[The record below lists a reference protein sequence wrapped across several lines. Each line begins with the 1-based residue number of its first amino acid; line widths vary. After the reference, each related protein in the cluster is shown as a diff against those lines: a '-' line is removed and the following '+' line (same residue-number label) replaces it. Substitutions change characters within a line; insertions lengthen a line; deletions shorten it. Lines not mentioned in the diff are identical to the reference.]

1 MGAPPLLSKI
11 TSKIRLGM
19 CFAKGAQNGA
29 QTSNKKTSRKNM
41 KTKAL
46 VLLVLFAIPLM
57 LSADVIYVP
66 MDYPSVEAAIDAS
79 DSGDTLVIDPMVMG
93 VKYDAG
99 DILIIAALEPK
110 DAPRDSGTYGPG
122 DWYPPTPVE

>member
-1 MGAPPLLSKI
+1 
-11 TSKIRLGM
+11 
-19 CFAKGAQNGA
+19 
-29 QTSNKKTSRKNM
+29 M

-46 VLLVLFAIPLM
+46 VMLLLLAFPLM

-66 MDYPSVEAAIDAS
+66 MDYPTVEKAIDAAS
-79 DSGDTLVIDPMVMG
+79 SGDTLVIDPIMVDRG
-93 VKYDAG
+93 YEDG
-99 DILIIAALEPK
+99 DDLLVIISNLEPK